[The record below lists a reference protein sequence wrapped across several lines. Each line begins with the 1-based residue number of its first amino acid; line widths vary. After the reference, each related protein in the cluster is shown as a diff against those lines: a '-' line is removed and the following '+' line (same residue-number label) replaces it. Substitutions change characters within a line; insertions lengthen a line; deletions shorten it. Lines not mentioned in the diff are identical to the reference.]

1 MPAQHHPLS
10 ISIDRQRTMPDH
22 LITDLASLEAL
33 FGPVAAPSIAK
44 ETNHLHPVYAR
55 WIEHARFALLATSG
69 AHGLDISPRGDPGPL
84 ARIVDEHTLLLP
96 ERRGNNRIDSLR
108 NLIADPRISLIFLIP
123 GVGETLRVRGRA
135 EICIDPDLLA
145 SFAVDGKRP
154 TCVLRV
160 AVDKVFFQCARSIL
174 RSRLW
179 HRGEHDA
186 ANVPTPGTILAA
198 LTQGGIDGQSYD
210 SALPERQR
218 DSLY

>member
-1 MPAQHHPLS
+1 
-10 ISIDRQRTMPDH
+10 MPDH

-44 ETNHLHPVYAR
+44 ETDHLHPLYAR
-55 WIEHARFALLATSG
+55 WIARARFALLATSG

-135 EICIDPDLLA
+135 EISVDPALLE

-160 AVDKVFFQCARSIL
+160 AVDTVFFQCARSIL

-179 HRGEHDA
+179 HREEHDT

-210 SALPERQR
+210 SALPKRQR
-218 DSLY
+218 ESLY